1 MTFLW
6 PELLWLLATI
16 PLFAAAYIWLLRRRK
31 RAYARYANLGLVKE
45 AMSGGPRL
53 RRHLPPALF
62 LLALALMIAAVARP
76 AAIVMVPTQQ
86 ETIILAMDVSGS
98 MRAKDIEPT
107 RLAAMQAAARTFVS
121 GLPRTVR
128 VGVVSFAGTA
138 AVVQQPTHAREDVI
152 AAIDRFQLQRG
163 TAIGSGILVA
173 LATIF
178 PDQGIEV
185 NDLGTRRNAAR
196 PVPLPGDAARK
207 DLKKDV
213 KPVPPGSHAGAAIIL
228 LTDGQR
234 TAGPETMLAAKTAAE
249 RGVRVFTVG
258 FGTPAG
264 VVLGFE
270 GWSFRARLDEDALKA
285 VANATRGEYFRAGSA
300 NELAKVY
307 EMLNARIVFEKKEME
322 ITAFFAAAAA
332 AVALVAAALSM
343 LWFGR
348 IL

>member
-6 PELLWLLATI
+6 PELLWLLALV
-16 PLFAAAYIWLLRRRK
+16 PAAVAAYVWLLRRRK
-31 RAYARYANLGLVKE
+31 KAFARYANLNMVKE
-45 AMSGGPRL
+45 ALGRTSRV
-53 RRHLPPALF
+53 RRHLPAALF
-62 LLALALMIAAVARP
+62 LVALALMITAIARP
-76 AAIVMVPTQQ
+76 AAVVMVPSQQ

-107 RLAAMQAAARTFVS
+107 RLAAMQAAAKTFVS

-163 TAIGSGILVA
+163 TAIGSGIIVS

-178 PDQGIEV
+178 PNQGIEV
-185 NDLGTRRNAAR
+185 NEFAAGRNAPR
-196 PVPLPGDAARK
+196 PVPLPGDPARK
-207 DLKKDV
+207 DAKKDF

-234 TAGPETMLAAKTAAE
+234 TAGPETMQAAKMAAD

-264 VVLGFE
+264 EVLGFE
-270 GWSFRARLDEDALKA
+270 GWSFRARLDEEALKA

-300 NELAKVY
+300 TDLAQVY
-307 EMLNARIVFEKKEME
+307 EMLNARIVFEKKQME
-322 ITAFFAAAAA
+322 ITAFFSAAAAA
-332 AVALVAAALSM
+332 LALLAAVLSM